1 MFCTNCGTEFEDS
14 NSFCPNCGT
23 PVTDQIPV
31 PIPAPAPDSFPV
43 QSYAPQAKPQYQPQ
57 LQPQFQTQ
65 QLPPIRPL
73 PPIQPVPQSQP
84 VKASSTP
91 SQGDPAAAKSCLI
104 TGILAIALACTMV
117 LSIVGIVLGF
127 IGLGKA
133 GRFRDKYNAYPA
145 KVRVSKYLSI
155 GGIVFGFI
163 YILLLIYYIFY
174 FAGISEAMNSIDMF
188 SNLSL

>member
-1 MFCTNCGTEFEDS
+1 MFCTNCGTAFEDS

-57 LQPQFQTQ
+57 PQPQFQTQ
-65 QLPPIRPL
+65 QL

-91 SQGDPAAAKSCLI
+91 SQGDPAAAKSCLT
-104 TGILAIALACTMV
+104 TGIIAIALACTMV

-127 IGLGKA
+127 IGLGKT

-155 GGIVFGFI
+155 GSIVFGFI
-163 YILLLIYYIFY
+163 YTLILIYYIFF
-174 FAGISEAMNSIDMF
+174 FAGMSEAMNSIDMF